1 MFVEQLRRT
10 ISASPRVELARV
22 AQLLWKAYAAGQVSE
37 DQASELSDLIE
48 ARRALPPAPKP
59 VQRRLIGSR
68 PRTPAS
74 LERRRRWAA
83 SGALP
88 PALAS
93 RFTLA
98 ETAVLAVVAA
108 EHVKHGRCT
117 LVIDHIA
124 ALAGV
129 GRTTVKN
136 ALREAQRQSLLRIE
150 ERRLSA
156 WRNAP
161 NVVTIT
167 APEWLS
173 WLRMRTRG
181 VGSNPQPPRIQ
192 ESKKDTSVQR
202 NQTWAVGGQEPKR
215 LCFDAIRE
223 ARPDGRQTSRLGQ
236 GQGRAQSPHCG
247 RLVLGGLEPL
257 SDKLPGQARD
267 YRFDHSGRSRT

>member
-1 MFVEQLRRT
+1 MSAGEAIKFGDVIFPDNVPFRQVGYCGFRQRSCLACDHGTPSRAGSTPRGSRMFVEQLRRAVE
-10 ISASPRVELARV
+10 ASPRVELAKV
-22 AQLLWKAYAAGQVSE
+22 SSLLWRAFAAGQVSE
-37 DQASELSDLIE
+37 AEASELSDLIE
-48 ARRALPPAPKP
+48 SRRALPAAQKP
-59 VQRRLIGSR
+59 IQRRLIGSR
-68 PRTPAS
+68 PRSPAS

-88 PALAS
+88 PTLAS
-93 RFTLA
+93 RFTTA

-108 EHVKHGRCT
+108 EHQKHGRCT

-173 WLRMRTRG
+173 WLRMWMRG
-181 VGSNPQPPRIQ
+181 VGSKPQPPRIQ

-202 NQTWAVGGQEPKR
+202 NRAWAAERQRAEP
-215 LCFDAIRE
+215 A
-223 ARPDGRQTSRLGQ
+223 
-236 GQGRAQSPHCG
+236 
-247 RLVLGGLEPL
+247 V
-257 SDKLPGQARD
+257 
-267 YRFDHSGRSRT
+267 